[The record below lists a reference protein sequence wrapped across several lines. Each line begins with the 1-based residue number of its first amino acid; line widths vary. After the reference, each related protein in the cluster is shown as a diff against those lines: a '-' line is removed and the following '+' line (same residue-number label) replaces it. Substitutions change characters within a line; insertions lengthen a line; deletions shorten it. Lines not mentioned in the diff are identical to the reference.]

1 MRKVA
6 LIFSILL
13 MCSAT
18 GAFAGADNPRVCLE
32 TSKGVIVLELDRQA
46 APMTVENMLGYVKS
60 GFYNGTIFHRV
71 IKGFMIQGGGLTED
85 MESKAT
91 NKAIRNEADNGLKNT
106 RGTVAMARTQ
116 YPHSAT
122 SQFFI
127 NTVNNTAL
135 DYRGKTVQGW
145 GYCVFGKVIEG
156 MDVVDAIEN
165 VPTTTK
171 SMHQDVPS
179 TPVIIKQA
187 TIVSISEKGKP

>member
-1 MRKVA
+1 
-6 LIFSILL
+6 

-18 GAFAGADNPRVCLE
+18 GAFAGVDNPRIRLE

>member
-1 MRKVA
+1 VRKVA

-18 GAFAGADNPRVCLE
+18 GAFAGADNPKVRLE

-85 MESKAT
+85 MQSKAT